1 MGETNADAG
10 KAECQ
15 SLSTDIDSPLKR
27 RAWVAHGPKGAM
39 KMAAEPISEEREVRL
54 SRSDIEALL
63 ESLSYSRLKVDSQD
77 SPYEVRRAKLA
88 ELDRIA
94 ARLRAAR

>member
-1 MGETNADAG
+1 
-10 KAECQ
+10 
-15 SLSTDIDSPLKR
+15 
-27 RAWVAHGPKGAM
+27 M
-39 KMAAEPISEEREVRL
+39 KMAETISEEREVRL

-63 ESLSYSRLKVDSQD
+63 EALSYSRLKLDSPD
-77 SPYEVRRAKLA
+77 LPYEVRRAKLA